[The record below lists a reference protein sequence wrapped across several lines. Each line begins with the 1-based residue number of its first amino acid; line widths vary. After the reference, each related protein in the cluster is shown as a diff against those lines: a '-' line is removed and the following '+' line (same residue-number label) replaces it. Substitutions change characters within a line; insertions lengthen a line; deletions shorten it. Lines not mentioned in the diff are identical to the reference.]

1 MKEERLKIK
10 GNLVD
15 EVKSHVF
22 IEKNGEVKE
31 NRLSLCVWKV

>member
-1 MKEERLKIK
+1 MKEEGLKIK

-22 IEKNGEVKE
+22 IGKMVK
-31 NRLSLCVWKV
+31 LKFIILL